1 MAERERLFFD
11 LRHIAPGYTF
21 IALLF
26 LVNIRVVTWYLFGL
40 KEGSEAA
47 ATFLGV
53 FVGFGSLLGGSAV
66 GFLVSQIWYFFTQS
80 GRWFDRF
87 YLPRRVA
94 DLLIGEGVRD
104 DREVLTL
111 VSDHIY
117 QTHDEPKVHSYIER
131 RWDLL
136 NIIGSVILAIP
147 LALVTGHALRLVLMP
162 ESYSFYYDLVTGK
175 LDIVLTHPYDLYYD
189 PLIELL
195 GAFLAIMMW
204 RGLEYVEIE
213 RVQMWELVIRSN
225 LQRIKGRRAYIEA
238 QPMQSE
244 QRDRSIEAFIETG
257 AKLLVIVLLFGY
269 SVVYLTGFL
278 HSITRSIQVQSI
290 PLLFFGAL
298 GVWQIW
304 IFLGRWLE
312 NWRTA
317 DTSIDQS

>member
-40 KEGSEAA
+40 KEGSEAG

-87 YLPRRVA
+87 YLPRRIA
-94 DLLIGEGVRD
+94 DLLVGEGVRD
-104 DREVLTL
+104 NREVLTL

-117 QTHDEPKVHSYIER
+117 QTHDEEKVHSYIER

-162 ESYSFYYDLVTGK
+162 ESYSFYYDLLTGK

-195 GAFLAIMMW
+195 GAFLAIIMW

-225 LQRIKGRRAYIEA
+225 LHRIKDRRAYIEA
-238 QPMQSE
+238 QPTQLE
-244 QRDRSIEAFIETG
+244 QRDRSIDIEDFIETAG
-257 AKLLVIVLLFGY
+257 KLLVIVLLSGY
-269 SVVYLTGFL
+269 SIVYLAGFL

-290 PLLFFGAL
+290 PLLFFSAL
-298 GVWQIW
+298 GIWQIC
-304 IFLGRWLE
+304 IFLSRWSE
-312 NWRTA
+312 N
-317 DTSIDQS
+317 